1 MHRGAG
7 TWGVAAAGGKLT
19 GCCISLGLRVPSYN
33 TTQQLLDRVYITEVR
48 RQEECQEGIGGRDRE
63 DRGRRTD

>member
-7 TWGVAAAGGKLT
+7 TWEVAAAGGKPDAA
-19 GCCISLGLRVPSYN
+19 PSWAWGYLA
-33 TTQQLLDRVYITEVR
+33 TTQPNKLPDRVYITEVR
-48 RQEECQEGIGGRDRE
+48 RPEECEEGIGGPDRE